1 MSSCWFTGIC
11 FREVL
16 RLHWWISAVLPTN
29 AGGSVRAWLQSVF
42 SVFHASSGVHVEAKV
57 CLPQPSALFTA
68 LFFSLEQC
76 ILVHFCGKCGEKS
89 HFGDDQTA
97 RGKKKK
103 GCVGLKKKV
112 WSFLR
117 MEFQPL
123 PAVTSLLGFTVAN
136 RGTRKPDC
144 FITGSV
150 LWCIN
155 IHHLCT
161 AIKNFKVCVFPCKH
175 LFLIGLLDY

>member
-103 GCVGLKKKV
+103 RVCWLKKKGV
-112 WSFLR
+112 VLSEDGVPASSCCYFPVRVYCRQQRNKKAWLLHHGVGFVMHQYSP
-117 MEFQPL
+117 PL
-123 PAVTSLLGFTVAN
+123 YRNKKL
-136 RGTRKPDC
+136 
-144 FITGSV
+144 
-150 LWCIN
+150 
-155 IHHLCT
+155 
-161 AIKNFKVCVFPCKH
+161 
-175 LFLIGLLDY
+175 